1 MSGWSR
7 KTVPREW
14 LFVFGVAYTC
24 LFAYGL
30 VIVGQL
36 LLFGV
41 FPLVVFGG
49 GYFLWRLLAAVEAI
63 AEALQRL
70 SRQREQE

>member
-1 MSGWSR
+1 
-7 KTVPREW
+7 
-14 LFVFGVAYTC
+14 
-24 LFAYGL
+24 
-30 VIVGQL
+30 

-49 GYFLWRLLAAVEAI
+49 GYFLWRLLTAVEAI

-70 SRQREQE
+70 SRQQE